1 MADGWDE
8 DTKKEDD
15 AKQQRYKRVS
25 VGLSL
30 KDGRLLTRVFE
41 RSSGS
46 DHLGWCWREFVG
58 PSRPGKIALDFKAR
72 PMEYHLSRT
81 LAICPSFDILTPPP
95 LRAPMNPEFP
105 IRPFRP
111 RTPALGVSEAEA
123 ISIVEASSLKGLVS
137 PGQPGVMASNW
148 QQLAAVAICPPD
160 MRWLGELDGRN
171 DMAQVHSVERYTNPQ
186 RTRFACDPLTDLAAP
201 DHRLRFGEKALRF
214 GGIDLVLRTL
224 HEFPTDERVGYYG
237 VRSIFDDHKVGFE
250 RFLSQLAKYK
260 FFLRP
265 SNYRRFVAPRIRR
278 ADFSYGGPEP
288 RLDARLQ
295 ASDMMTTFIRRF
307 SLSDRQESHLLR
319 RVLLALR
326 RDLKAQMT
334 PCVWREL
341 RSRVRQED
349 DANTVEGIA
358 LFIMVINA
366 GGILDPS
373 ERTTS
378 YSIWIDALE
387 KYCRQPFRIL
397 PHLDLVSPLEMV
409 RSCIRKVVFSHA
421 GLVQLATKVLDDPD
435 EAPTREQYDLDDRQR
450 ALDEW
455 ETQLAGL
462 RIVAASPARD
472 IAAGGEPEDPRGQLA
487 RSALRRVTEWL

>member
-1 MADGWDE
+1 
-8 DTKKEDD
+8 
-15 AKQQRYKRVS
+15 
-25 VGLSL
+25 
-30 KDGRLLTRVFE
+30 
-41 RSSGS
+41 
-46 DHLGWCWREFVG
+46 
-58 PSRPGKIALDFKAR
+58 
-72 PMEYHLSRT
+72 
-81 LAICPSFDILTPPP
+81 
-95 LRAPMNPEFP
+95 MNPEFP

-111 RTPALGVSEAEA
+111 RTPALGVSDAEA

-319 RVLLALR
+319 RVLVALR

-341 RSRVRQED
+341 RSR
-349 DANTVEGIA
+349 T
-358 LFIMVINA
+358 
-366 GGILDPS
+366 
-373 ERTTS
+373 
-378 YSIWIDALE
+378 
-387 KYCRQPFRIL
+387 
-397 PHLDLVSPLEMV
+397 V

-462 RIVAASPARD
+462 CVVAASPARD